1 MALNAI
7 RWRYDP
13 CAALDYYRLVAVP
26 APEHSPAANGL
37 LGRFTREFSM
47 ATTTENKSRSTRT
60 TNRKNG
66 SSSGKLF
73 DWDNGSTGVLVG
85 AAVAGA
91 AVGLAAN
98 MGRKL
103 FVQMTS
109 GATGDWVE
117 ALTTE
122 HEMTLAIFDK
132 IEATSDDQTT
142 ARSHL
147 LAKLK
152 YALSKHAI
160 EEEMVVYPALR
171 QANLASEADDLDAE
185 HGYVKTY
192 LYELETLPNDSPEW
206 LARVRDFRSMIEQHM
221 RMEEDEVFPRFR
233 SLMSE
238 EQNAKITSMMNKEGF
253 KFA

>member
-1 MALNAI
+1 
-7 RWRYDP
+7 
-13 CAALDYYRLVAVP
+13 
-26 APEHSPAANGL
+26 
-37 LGRFTREFSM
+37 M
-47 ATTTENKSRSTRT
+47 ATKTQGRSGSDTGRSRRE
-60 TNRKNG
+60 G
-66 SSSGKLF
+66 AGSGKLF
-73 DWDNGSTGVLVG
+73 DWDSGSTGVLVG

-122 HEMTLAIFDK
+122 HQMTLAIFDK
-132 IEATSDDQTT
+132 IEATNDDQTMM
-142 ARSHL
+142 RSHL

-152 YALSKHAI
+152 YALTKHAL
-160 EEEMVVYPALR
+160 EEENVVYPALR
-171 QANLASEADDLDAE
+171 QASLTAEADELSSE

-192 LYELETLPNDSPEW
+192 LYELETMPNDSPEW
-206 LARVRDFRSMIEQHM
+206 LARVRDFRTMIEEHM
-221 RMEEDEVFPRFR
+221 REEEDDIFPRFR
-233 SLMSE
+233 SQLSE
-238 EQNAKITSMMNKEGF
+238 EQNATITSMVNKEGF

>member
-1 MALNAI
+1 
-7 RWRYDP
+7 
-13 CAALDYYRLVAVP
+13 
-26 APEHSPAANGL
+26 
-37 LGRFTREFSM
+37 M
-47 ATTTENKSRSTRT
+47 ATKTENKS
-60 TNRKNG
+60 G
-66 SSSGKLF
+66 SSQYRKSESSGGGTGKLF

-122 HEMTLAIFDK
+122 HEMTLALFDK
-132 IEATSDDQTT
+132 IEATTDDQTT
-142 ARSHL
+142 MRSTL

-152 YALSKHAI
+152 YALTKHAL
-160 EEEMVVYPALR
+160 EEENVIYPALR
-171 QANLASEADDLDAE
+171 QANLAAEADDLGSE

-192 LYELETLPNDSPEW
+192 LYELETMPSDSPEW
-206 LARVRDFRSMIEQHM
+206 LARVRDFRAMIEEH
-221 RMEEDEVFPRFR
+221 MEEEENDIFPRFR
-233 SLMSE
+233 SQLSE
-238 EQNAKITSMMNKEGF
+238 EQNAKITAMMNKEGF

>member
-1 MALNAI
+1 
-7 RWRYDP
+7 
-13 CAALDYYRLVAVP
+13 
-26 APEHSPAANGL
+26 
-37 LGRFTREFSM
+37 M
-47 ATTTENKSRSTRT
+47 ATKTQGRSGSDTGRSRRE
-60 TNRKNG
+60 G
-66 SSSGKLF
+66 AGSGKLF
-73 DWDNGSTGVLVG
+73 DWDSGSTGVLVG

-122 HEMTLAIFDK
+122 HQMTLAIFDK
-132 IEATSDDQTT
+132 IEATNDDQTMM
-142 ARSHL
+142 RSHL

-152 YALSKHAI
+152 YALTKHAL
-160 EEEMVVYPALR
+160 EEENVVYPALR
-171 QANLASEADDLDAE
+171 QANLTAEADELSSE

-192 LYELETLPNDSPEW
+192 LYELETMPNDSPEW
-206 LARVRDFRSMIEQHM
+206 LARVRDFRTMIEEHM
-221 RMEEDEVFPRFR
+221 REEEDDIFPRFR
-233 SLMSE
+233 SQLSE
-238 EQNAKITSMMNKEGF
+238 EQNATITSMVNKEGF